1 MSSLQKLK
9 DLTINLRA
17 MLIDQQSQFGFARD
31 VAEVERGLDVVV
43 NCLNQASEDVRR
55 LGEAMCGRT
64 VSERDL
70 DVLTAAAQKSV
81 RRFRDEFDRWKN
93 TCLH

>member
-1 MSSLQKLK
+1 MSSLQALK
-9 DLTINLRA
+9 NMTINLRI
-17 MLIDQQSQFGFARD
+17 LLTEQQSQLGFARD

-43 NCLNQASEDVRR
+43 DCLNQASEDVLR

-70 DVLTAAAQKSV
+70 DVLTAIAQKSV